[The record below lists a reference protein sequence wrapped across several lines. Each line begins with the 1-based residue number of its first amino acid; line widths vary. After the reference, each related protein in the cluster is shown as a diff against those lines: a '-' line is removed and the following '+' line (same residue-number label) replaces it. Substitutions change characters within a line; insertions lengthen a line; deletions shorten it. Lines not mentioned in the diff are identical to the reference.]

1 MEIYKHETEIQLRF
15 NDIDMLGHVSNSI
28 YQNYFDLARTAYFKQ
43 ALSLPINWKEVA
55 LVLASIKIDYKKP
68 ILFDEQVA
76 VLTRVYHLGNKSLKM
91 HQKLINKITRDE
103 HAINDAVLVAINGS
117 TNQAVLL
124 PEMWKEEIS
133 HFEG

>member
-43 ALSLPINWKEVA
+43 ALSSPINWKETA

-68 ILFDEQVA
+68 IFFDEQVS
-76 VLTRVYHLGNKSLKM
+76 VVTRVYHLGNKSLKM
-91 HQKLINKITRDE
+91 HQKLINKITREE
-103 HAINDAVLVAINGS
+103 HAINDAVLVAFNFNN
-117 TNQAVLL
+117 NQPVLV

-133 HFEG
+133 QFED